1 MVASKPL
8 LHPPLSEVAFEISF
22 SRQFLVENRIA
33 EFQQTISASYP
44 NSSDEFMVRLPPS
57 VGFGKPT
64 RAGGALVTPV
74 RTFVFQNQGG
84 TRSVKAS
91 VVNVNFVV
99 TDYRDFDDYKSALL
113 LVLSSAIRIFELRRI
128 ERFGL
133 RYVNRIPIPRQSGP
147 LAFRNY
153 VRPPIDLSFFD
164 AHTLANFLLEAR
176 LDLENDKK
184 LTVRAGLLPLDI
196 EDGDYTYLLD
206 LDSYSDIPRSI
217 SEEALPGI
225 LDDYHQA
232 IEVEFRRSM
241 TDKYWTYLEK
251 GERL

>member
-33 EFQQTISASYP
+33 EFQQGISGSYP

-64 RAGGALVTPV
+64 RAGGLVAPV
-74 RTFVFQNQGG
+74 RTFVFQNQSG
-84 TRSVKAS
+84 TRSIKAS
-91 VVNVNFVV
+91 VINVNFVV
-99 TDYRDFDDYKSALL
+99 TDYRDFDDYKNALL
-113 LVLSSAIRIFELRRI
+113 LVLGSAMRIFELRRI

-133 RYVNRIPIPRQSGP
+133 RYVNRIPIPRKSGP

-153 VRPPIDLSFFD
+153 VHQPIDLSFFN
-164 AHTLANFLLEAR
+164 AHALANFLLEAR
-176 LDLENDKK
+176 LDLDAERR
-184 LTVRAGLLPLDI
+184 LTVRGGLLPSDP

-206 LDSYSDIPRSI
+206 LDSYSDVPRAI
-217 SEEALPGI
+217 SQEALPAI
-225 LDDYHQA
+225 LDDYHEA
-232 IEVEFRRSM
+232 IETEFRRSM
-241 TDKYWTYLEK
+241 TDKYWRYLEK
-251 GERL
+251 GEPM

>member
-1 MVASKPL
+1 MVPSKPL
-8 LHPPLSEVAFEISF
+8 LHPPLSDVAFEISF
-22 SRQFLVENRIA
+22 PRQFLVENRIA

-57 VGFGKPT
+57 VGFGKPPK
-64 RAGGALVTPV
+64 AGGALVTPV
-74 RTFVFQNQGG
+74 RTFVFQNQAG

-133 RYVNRIPIPRQSGP
+133 RYINRIPIPRQGGQ

-164 AHTLANFLLEAR
+164 VHTLANFLLEAR
-176 LDLENDKK
+176 LDLEGDKK
-184 LTVRAGLLPLDI
+184 LTVRGGLLPLDM

-206 LDSYSDIPRSI
+206 LDSYSDAPRSI
-217 SEEALPGI
+217 SEDALPGI

-232 IEVEFRRSM
+232 IEEEFRRSI
-241 TDKYWTYLEK
+241 TDKYWMYLEK
-251 GERL
+251 GEAL